1 MIAWNV
7 DVTESSFIL
16 DPSIT
21 NNILSIYISP
31 LKLLYIGFLS
41 LVPKKVLRVGNQVF

>member
-7 DVTESSFIL
+7 DVTESSFIP
-16 DPSIT
+16 DPSS

-31 LKLLYIGFLS
+31 LKLLYIGFLL
-41 LVPKKVLRVGNQVF
+41 LVLEKVLTVGN